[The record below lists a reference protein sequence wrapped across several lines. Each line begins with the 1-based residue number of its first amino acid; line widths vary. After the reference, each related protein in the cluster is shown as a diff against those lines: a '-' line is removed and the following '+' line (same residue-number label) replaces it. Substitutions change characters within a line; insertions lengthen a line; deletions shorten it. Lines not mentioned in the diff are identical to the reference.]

1 MHGQTNVPPLS
12 LSPADTSR
20 SSELPHFEDAH
31 TALDLIGAWDKTLD
45 IVGVGKPVLAAEY
58 VCWHVLVREH
68 LSVSKAST
76 EWQTIRQ
83 VDFELAQT
91 CFGEIEKIHRS
102 KGHSSED

>member
-1 MHGQTNVPPLS
+1 MYVQTNVPPLD

-20 SSELPHFEDAH
+20 SGELPHFEDAD

-45 IVGVGKPVLAAEY
+45 IADAGKPVFVAEY
-58 VCWHVLVREH
+58 VCWHALVREH

-76 EWQTIRQ
+76 EWQTIRR

-91 CFGEIEKIHRS
+91 CFGEIERIHRLN
-102 KGHSSED
+102 GHSLEH